1 MGAAAVVENNELTG
15 IEARQSVCT
24 FFVSGLCFGVEVATM
39 REVLRAQ
46 TLTRVPLARSDA
58 RGLMNLRGQIVT
70 AIDLAERLG
79 LGALK
84 KGVKSMN
91 VIVHTDDGPIS
102 LLVDEIGDVVEVT
115 TEEAEAPPPNLAAG
129 VRELI
134 RCVYKLKDG
143 LLLLLDVERTVAT

>member
-1 MGAAAVVENNELTG
+1 MSTAQIVDNGLAG
-15 IEARQSVCT
+15 IEARLSVCT
-24 FFVSGLCFGVEVATM
+24 FFVSGLCFGVEVGTM

-46 TLTRVPLARSDA
+46 NLTRVPLAPSEA

-70 AIDLAERLG
+70 AIDLAERLS

-115 TEEAEAPPPNLAAG
+115 TEEAEAPPPNIAAN

-143 LLLLLDVERTVAT
+143 LLLLLDVERTVAC